1 VLKVLLSEEDV
12 VLRVMKYLSER
23 SFGECLGPGD
33 DARDIVP
40 RSHKLIVSIDG
51 YSVESAKLPWRDLSD
66 VGWCSVTSAVSD
78 IVSKGGF
85 PHGVLVSI
93 GIPRSWSL
101 SDIDELYRGIF
112 EACSFYNCRLLG
124 GDTNSAAE
132 AWISVAAIG
141 FTSNAYPPSRSG
153 ALDGDSLIVTGTYGP
168 QGVVAIDGFR
178 VSSELKWVVEATKR
192 PKAVIDV
199 ATVIS
204 RWSKAIHA
212 SMDVSDGLSY
222 TLYTMSISSGKCIE
236 LSDLPLYVKELE
248 EHCNMNTEC
257 IAERVLNGGEEYGV
271 AIAVDSR
278 HLTKVLKE
286 MEAMKI
292 PFRVVGTVRNCDKP
306 KVTYKGMPIKVKRWD
321 QFYGWKDSEDNY

>member
-1 VLKVLLSEEDV
+1 MLLSEEDV
-12 VLRVMKYLSER
+12 VQIVMKYLSKQG
-23 SFGECLGPGD
+23 FGERLGPGD
-33 DARDIVP
+33 DARDVVP

-66 VGWCSVTSAVSD
+66 IGLCSVTGAVSD

-85 PHGVLVSI
+85 PHGVLISI
-93 GIPRSWSL
+93 GVPRSWGL
-101 SDIDELYRGIF
+101 SDVDELYRGIS

-124 GDTNSAAE
+124 GDTNSAAD

-141 FTSNAYPPSRSG
+141 FTSSAYPPSRGG
-153 ALDGDSLIVTGTYGP
+153 AIDGDSLIVTGTYGP

-178 VSSELKWVVEATKR
+178 ASSELKWVVEATKR
-192 PKAVIDV
+192 PRAIIDV

-204 RWSKAIHA
+204 RWSKVVHA

-222 TLYTMSISSGKCIE
+222 TLYTMSVNSGKCIE
-236 LSDLPLYVKELE
+236 LSDLPLYVEELE
-248 EHCNMNTEC
+248 EYCSGNVEC

-271 AIAVDSR
+271 AIAVDSK
-278 HLTKVLKE
+278 HLNRVLKE

-292 PFRVVGTVRNCDKP
+292 PFKVVGTVRSCDKP
-306 KVTYKGMPIKVKRWD
+306 RVTYKGMPVRVRRWD
-321 QFYGWKDSEDNY
+321 QFYGWKDSEDTH